1 MSDASQDPG
10 TGLDVTGLDVA
21 GLGSDDI
28 RLMTKVARL
37 YHEQGVRQPEIAERL
52 HISQPRVSRL
62 LKKAVAV
69 GIVRTSVLTPR
80 GVFAQLEEEIERRY
94 GAREVVV
101 ADTGD
106 LTDEQ
111 ALTPALGSV
120 AANYLETTLIGGE
133 RIGISSWSSVL
144 LATVDSM
151 RPRTGRG
158 ALEVVQVLGGAG
170 VVVAQAHATR
180 LTGRLAQLTGA
191 TPVYLPA
198 PGLVANRDTGVA
210 LTRDATIVSTLERF
224 PTLTVLLAGIGSLT
238 PSPLLRAS
246 GNSIGADDERALRAA
261 GAVGDVCMRFF
272 DARGGP
278 VTTDLDDRVV
288 GIDGETLRRI
298 PRRIGVAGGTRKRDA
313 VRAALLGGW
322 VNTLVTDHLTA
333 QFLQENAP

>member
-1 MSDASQDPG
+1 MIEAPRDAMPA
-10 TGLDVTGLDVA
+10 LDVA
-21 GLGSDDI
+21 GIGSDDI

-52 HISQPRVSRL
+52 NISQPRVSRL

-94 GAREVVV
+94 GAREVVI

-120 AANYLETTLIGGE
+120 AASYLETTLIGGE

-198 PGLVANRDTGVA
+198 PGLVANRDTGEA
-210 LTRDATIVSTLERF
+210 LTRDATIVSTLDRF

-246 GNSIGADDERALRAA
+246 GNSIGADDERALRSA

-272 DARGGP
+272 DVQGRP
-278 VTTDLDDRVV
+278 VLTDLDDRVV

-298 PRRIGVAGGTRKRDA
+298 PRRIGVAGGTRKRAA

-322 VNTLVTDHLTA
+322 VNTLVTDHATA
-333 QFLQENAP
+333 QFLQESAP